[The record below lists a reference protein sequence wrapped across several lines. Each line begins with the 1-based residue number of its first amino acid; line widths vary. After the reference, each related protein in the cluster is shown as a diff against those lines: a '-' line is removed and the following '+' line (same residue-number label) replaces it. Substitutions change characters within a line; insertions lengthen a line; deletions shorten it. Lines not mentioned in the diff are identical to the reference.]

1 MEGAFLNGETLYR
14 QLEQAPELKGR
25 LFRYGYLIV
34 EADVALPRALP
45 ALADWRALPFG
56 DLRIWLHPEQRAF
69 FHRGPAG
76 DLFLIG
82 HCYDPFAREHREEA
96 CLAKLSAALEEG
108 EGAYCRALS
117 DLTGVFLTGFLR
129 AGELTVY
136 GDAAGMLMTYYG
148 LVDGRRCLSSHA
160 QLLGGLFG
168 LEQSPY
174 VRALTGY
181 RYYPLFGLS
190 LPGDLSPYTPFR
202 RLVPDHRAVFSGG
215 EVRVERFWPVQEWDE
230 LAAQGSP
237 EERAAEIARIL
248 TDTMALIPKK
258 WARPAIS
265 VTGGCDSKTTLACTV
280 GSRDR
285 YQYFS
290 YVSQPPE
297 RVDAQGAGKI
307 CARLGLPHRVYE
319 IPEDSGGLPRYG
331 LQRDLIAWNTG
342 DIGYIRDNEARK
354 RVYLAE
360 LDDFDVEVKSWC
372 SEIARA
378 YFCKRF
384 AKTRF
389 PKEPT
394 ARYLTT
400 LYKVFLQDRR
410 LVRQTDAVFGQY
422 LRTYLDPAGRKGWP
436 WQELFFWE
444 FRVSAW
450 NGLVI
455 TGEHRY
461 AFDITIPYNNR
472 RLLERMLTVPQEL
485 RVRDGL
491 YALIRQAAD
500 PEVDRAGVAV
510 ANVKHTSRRAK
521 LERAYLEIHARL
533 PF

>member
-1 MEGAFLNGETLYR
+1 M
-14 QLEQAPELKGR
+14 
-25 LFRYGYLIV
+25 
-34 EADVALPRALP
+34 
-45 ALADWRALPFG
+45 
-56 DLRIWLHPEQRAF
+56 
-69 FHRGPAG
+69 
-76 DLFLIG
+76 
-82 HCYDPFAREHREEA
+82 
-96 CLAKLSAALEEG
+96 
-108 EGAYCRALS
+108 
-117 DLTGVFLTGFLR
+117 
-129 AGELTVY
+129 Y

-190 LPGDLSPYTPFR
+190 PARGPVPLRPPSGGWCPTTGPSSP
-202 RLVPDHRAVFSGG
+202 AG

-248 TDTMALIPKK
+248 TDTMALIPQK
-258 WARPAIS
+258 WARPRHLGSPAAATARPPWP
-265 VTGGCDSKTTLACTV
+265 VRW

-422 LRTYLDPAGRKGWP
+422 LRTYLDPAGRKGLALAGALLLGVP
-436 WQELFFWE
+436 GQ
-444 FRVSAW
+444 R
-450 NGLVI
+450 
-455 TGEHRY
+455 
-461 AFDITIPYNNR
+461 
-472 RLLERMLTVPQEL
+472 LERPWSSPGSTGTPSTSPSPTTT
-485 RVRDGL
+485 
-491 YALIRQAAD
+491 AASWSGCSQC
-500 PEVDRAGVAV
+500 PRSCGSGTAC
-510 ANVKHTSRRAK
+510 T
-521 LERAYLEIHARL
+521 
-533 PF
+533 P